1 MKSFSLPTLLFGTET
16 FSALSLIFIYLGAYF
31 CGNLGV
37 YFFYYLI
44 FLLAGEN
51 KTAAVI
57 LCLYGELY

>member
-31 CGNLGV
+31 CGNLGG
-37 YFFYYLI
+37 FFYYLI